1 MREAETVLGGG
12 VVPAGEVGRHAFV
25 NLVAEGLPV
34 TAELYE
40 GLATLIGRKIL
51 HDRYGDRRGS
61 RDLLLETVGAGA
73 FVLGRWR
80 DIADVVIGE
89 EFILGLRALLF
100 RGVEG
105 GLERFFCQLR
115 SLGQPRVVTGEPG
128 GVRLLE
134 GCFGGGAILRPL
146 VALRFHAGRVDL
158 VEGRLVALITIG
170 ALVEEGVGTE
180 IFVDRD
186 RIVLVGMALRAGHR
200 GTHEDRVGGV
210 DAVDDGGVTEFF
222 VARAAF
228 VLGHRIAMEG
238 RGDELVFGRLGQQ
251 VAGHLLDDELVV
263 RLILVE
269 GLDDP
274 VAVGPDNSAGVGGI
288 TGAIGV
294 AGEVEP
300 LTGPVFAVSGLG
312 EEMGDDVR
320 VLGAGEFRDFFGRGR
335 QAGDVEGKSADEDGL
350 GRFWRPGQA
359 FFLLAVS
366 EEGIDGI
373 GFAVLRHG
381 RTGDRFIGPVTSP
394 RRALLDPFLEEGDLC
409 GGNRLMLL
417 GWRHDVIRVGRLDAL
432 DQFALVGFAG

>member
-1 MREAETVLGGG
+1 M
-12 VVPAGEVGRHAFV
+12 
-25 NLVAEGLPV
+25 
-34 TAELYE
+34 
-40 GLATLIGRKIL
+40 
-51 HDRYGDRRGS
+51 
-61 RDLLLETVGAGA
+61 
-73 FVLGRWR
+73 
-80 DIADVVIGE
+80 
-89 EFILGLRALLF
+89 
-100 RGVEG
+100 
-105 GLERFFCQLR
+105 
-115 SLGQPRVVTGEPG
+115 
-128 GVRLLE
+128 
-134 GCFGGGAILRPL
+134 
-146 VALRFHAGRVDL
+146 
-158 VEGRLVALITIG
+158 EGRLVALITIG

-200 GTHEDRVGGV
+200 GAHEDGVGRIH
-210 DAVDDGGVTEFF
+210 AIDDGGVSEFF

-320 VLGAGEFRDFFGRGR
+320 VLGAGEFCDF
-335 QAGDVEGKSADEDGL
+335 L
-350 GRFWRPGQA
+350 GRPGQA
-359 FFLLAVS
+359 FFLLAVC
-366 EEGIDGI
+366 EEGVDGI
-373 GFAVLRHG
+373 TFAVLGHG
-381 RTGDRFIGPVTSP
+381 RTGDRLIGPMTSP
-394 RRALLDPFLEEGDLC
+394 RGALLDPFLEEGDLC

-432 DQFALVGFAG
+432 DQFALVGFARQNNEVALAIALRIFLVVEA